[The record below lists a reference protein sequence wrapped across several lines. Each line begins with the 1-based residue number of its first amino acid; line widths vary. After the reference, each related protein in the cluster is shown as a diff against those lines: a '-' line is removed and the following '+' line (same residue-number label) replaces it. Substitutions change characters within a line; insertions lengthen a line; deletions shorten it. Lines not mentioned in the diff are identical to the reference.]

1 MNNAPLAQPIINS
14 LKRRNFIIF
23 ILRILVPFTGLLLLA
38 FLVLQIIIA
47 NLSANFDLSGIR
59 VKRDRLVIDNPQYSG
74 IMANGTKY
82 FVIAQRAET
91 EIAGS
96 DEIELFDSEIDLIR
110 KDNYQIFAKSKNALF
125 NMAKQTIIVKEL
137 LEANDNRGK
146 VAFLYDTKIDWVEQ
160 TIKSKKDVTIE
171 FNDGSVLLA
180 DSLLYD
186 AKEQIWNFTNAS
198 LLIEMEEE

>member
-59 VKRDRLVIDNPQYSG
+59 VKRDRLIIDNPQYSG

-82 FVIAQRAET
+82 FVVAQRAET

-160 TIKSKKDVTIE
+160 TIKSKKDVKVE

-198 LLIEMEEE
+198 LLIEVEEE